1 MSKKIIIGS
10 RGSKLALLY
19 AQQAKDK
26 IIENTNLGNDD
37 ILIKSI
43 TTKGDELQNIRLSE
57 VGGKGLFSS
66 NIEKELQ
73 LKNIDIAVHAL
84 KDMPANETKGLITD
98 SFLKRNDP
106 REILITKNNKK
117 LKDLDEKSIV
127 GTSSFRREFQIKKI
141 RKDLNCKLI
150 RGNVDTR
157 IRKLNE
163 GIYDAIILSYAG
175 IKFLKFE
182 NEISEIFSVE
192 EIIPSAGQGI
202 IALQCRENDIF
213 QILIGIGIFLLFL
226 VFRGLISKL
235 VIKKLEVISK
245 RTTNKLDDTF
255 VQSLVGPA
263 RFLPIVLGFFIASY
277 YMTFSLE
284 GREVVDTIN
293 RTLITILIFWVIHQ
307 IIEPISYI
315 LSGLDKILTR
325 ELIGWIIK
333 SLKILIFIL
342 GLAAVLELWGIKIG
356 PIIAGLGLFGV
367 AVALGAQDLFKNLI
381 SGILVLVEKRFKIG
395 DWIAVEG
402 IIEGIVEK
410 IGFRSTTIRKFDKSL
425 AIIPN
430 FQFAENAVVN
440 VSETSNW
447 LISWIITLQYDTT
460 VDQLKK
466 IRDEIENHI
475 NSSEDYNTS
484 IGVAVRVDKFSD
496 SSIDM
501 YVRCFTKSGSW
512 SNWLDVKERL
522 AIAIKE
528 IVEKNGASFAFPS
541 QSIYVEKK

>member
-1 MSKKIIIGS
+1 MELINNFSDIFLSVWKKGI
-10 RGSKLALLY
+10 
-19 AQQAKDK
+19 
-26 IIENTNLGNDD
+26 LG
-37 ILIKSI
+37 
-43 TTKGDELQNIRLSE
+43 
-57 VGGKGLFSS
+57 V
-66 NIEKELQ
+66 
-73 LKNIDIAVHAL
+73 
-84 KDMPANETKGLITD
+84 
-98 SFLKRNDP
+98 
-106 REILITKNNKK
+106 
-117 LKDLDEKSIV
+117 
-127 GTSSFRREFQIKKI
+127 
-141 RKDLNCKLI
+141 
-150 RGNVDTR
+150 
-157 IRKLNE
+157 
-163 GIYDAIILSYAG
+163 
-175 IKFLKFE
+175 
-182 NEISEIFSVE
+182 
-192 EIIPSAGQGI
+192 
-202 IALQCRENDIF
+202 DIF
-213 QILIGIGIFLLFL
+213 QILIGVGIFLLFL
-226 VFRGLISKL
+226 IFRGIISKL
-235 VIKKLEVISK
+235 IIRKLELISK

-255 VQSLVGPA
+255 VRSMVGPA

-277 YMTFSLE
+277 YMTFSVE

-315 LSGLDKILTR
+315 LSGLDQILTR

-395 DWIAVEG
+395 DWILVDG
-402 IIEGIVEK
+402 VIEGIVEK

-447 LISWIITLQYDTT
+447 LISWNITLQYDTT
-460 VDQLKK
+460 VDQLKT
-466 IRDEIENHI
+466 IRDEIEKYI
-475 NSSEDYNTS
+475 SESDDFD
-484 IGVAVRVDKFSD
+484 IKVGVAVRVDKFSD

-501 YVRCFTKSGSW
+501 YVRCFTNSRSW
-512 SNWLDVKERL
+512 NDWLSVKERL
-522 AIAIKE
+522 AIKIKE
-528 IVEKNGASFAFPS
+528 IVESNKASFAFPS

>member
-1 MSKKIIIGS
+1 MELINNFSDIFLSVWKKGI
-10 RGSKLALLY
+10 
-19 AQQAKDK
+19 
-26 IIENTNLGNDD
+26 LG
-37 ILIKSI
+37 
-43 TTKGDELQNIRLSE
+43 
-57 VGGKGLFSS
+57 V
-66 NIEKELQ
+66 
-73 LKNIDIAVHAL
+73 
-84 KDMPANETKGLITD
+84 
-98 SFLKRNDP
+98 
-106 REILITKNNKK
+106 
-117 LKDLDEKSIV
+117 
-127 GTSSFRREFQIKKI
+127 
-141 RKDLNCKLI
+141 
-150 RGNVDTR
+150 
-157 IRKLNE
+157 
-163 GIYDAIILSYAG
+163 
-175 IKFLKFE
+175 
-182 NEISEIFSVE
+182 
-192 EIIPSAGQGI
+192 
-202 IALQCRENDIF
+202 DIF
-213 QILIGIGIFLLFL
+213 QILIGVGIFLLFL
-226 VFRGLISKL
+226 IFRGIISKL
-235 VIKKLEVISK
+235 IIRKLELISK

-255 VQSLVGPA
+255 VRSMVGPA

-277 YMTFSLE
+277 YMTFSVE

-315 LSGLDKILTR
+315 LSGLDQILTR

-395 DWIAVEG
+395 DWILVDG
-402 IIEGIVEK
+402 VIEGIVEK

-447 LISWIITLQYDTT
+447 LISWNITLQYDTT
-460 VDQLKK
+460 VDQLKT
-466 IRDEIENHI
+466 IRDQIEKYI
-475 NSSEDYNTS
+475 SESDDFD
-484 IGVAVRVDKFSD
+484 IKVGVAVRVDKFSD

-501 YVRCFTKSGSW
+501 YVRCFTNSRSW
-512 SNWLDVKERL
+512 NDWLSVKERL
-522 AIAIKE
+522 AIKIKE
-528 IVEKNGASFAFPS
+528 IVESNKASFAFPS